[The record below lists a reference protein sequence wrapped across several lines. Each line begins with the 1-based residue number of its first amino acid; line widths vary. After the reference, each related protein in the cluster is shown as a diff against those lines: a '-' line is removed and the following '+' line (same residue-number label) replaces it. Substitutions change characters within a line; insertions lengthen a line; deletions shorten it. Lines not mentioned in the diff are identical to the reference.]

1 MPYQREPQVELA
13 IWRDVERELES
24 TEPGS
29 PEAEFLQTE
38 VARLRN
44 DLQAVGRAGAAEGS
58 AGAASLAGTASSVR
72 VVSDSATRERI
83 ALHVLAMLPD
93 GWRIGQTSWN
103 PDVGRWAITARGP
116 HPGRGK
122 AQETISGTG
131 VDDLAAIT
139 DLGVRLDERRRA

>member
-1 MPYQREPQVELA
+1 M
-13 IWRDVERELES
+13 
-24 TEPGS
+24 
-29 PEAEFLQTE
+29 
-38 VARLRN
+38 
-44 DLQAVGRAGAAEGS
+44 
-58 AGAASLAGTASSVR
+58 
-72 VVSDSATRERI
+72 RERI

-103 PDVGRWAITARGP
+103 PDLGRWAITARGP